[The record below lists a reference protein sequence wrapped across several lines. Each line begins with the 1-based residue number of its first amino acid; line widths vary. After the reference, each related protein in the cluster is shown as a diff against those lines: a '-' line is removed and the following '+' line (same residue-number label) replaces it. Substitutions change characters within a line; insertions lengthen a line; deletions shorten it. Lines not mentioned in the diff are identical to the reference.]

1 MWYWK
6 RIYLVKLSFFRK
18 WLTFK
23 TFWGDQY
30 RFSKFFQKHL
40 LTSFTLGGP
49 FEKDTLYMKAFEDV
63 WMLLDKTIIIYDRAF
78 PRPKTYLLDNNLSLP
93 LFSWLFPWLW
103 RKRNHQALKKED
115 FCNVFQSIANSAQ
128 VNYLKLSHGN
138 PVRLD
143 FPKPMICSVSIKKFE
158 LGNGAAE
165 VWQRLEVPVAPEATL
180 ILLSLQRNFCK
191 HTFKEGKRT
200 RLPEIQI

>member
-78 PRPKTYLLDNNLSLP
+78 PRPKTYLFDNHLSLP

-103 RKRNHQALKKED
+103 RKRNHQALKKKD
-115 FCNVFQSIANSAQ
+115 FLQCFPEHCKQRAG
-128 VNYLKLSHGN
+128 KLSET
-138 PVRLD
+138 
-143 FPKPMICSVSIKKFE
+143 KPWEPC
-158 LGNGAAE
+158 
-165 VWQRLEVPVAPEATL
+165 
-180 ILLSLQRNFCK
+180 
-191 HTFKEGKRT
+191 
-200 RLPEIQI
+200 QIGFSKTNDLFSFN